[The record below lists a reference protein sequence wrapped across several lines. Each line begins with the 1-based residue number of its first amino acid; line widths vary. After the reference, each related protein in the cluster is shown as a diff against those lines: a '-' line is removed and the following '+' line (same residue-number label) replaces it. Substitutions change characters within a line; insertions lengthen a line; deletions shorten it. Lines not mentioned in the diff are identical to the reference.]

1 LNLFFVTDI
10 HGSDVCFRKFLNAA
24 KFYGADVLVL
34 GGDITGKLLVPLV
47 KQDDGSYSSEFHGA
61 QVKISSE
68 IERIEFEKK
77 IKFSGYYPVL
87 MEKAEY
93 ERALSDR
100 SYRDSVFE
108 NTMLESIRG
117 WLKLAGERLKG
128 TKVKLYITAGNDD
141 LLSMDEILRGHI
153 SVNVEYVEGEIVSFN
168 GFEMLSMGD
177 VNPTPWHT
185 PREYPE
191 DELEKRLMALASKL
205 TDPSKSIF
213 NVHVPPI
220 GVGLDICP
228 ELDANLTPVTR
239 GGEIVMKAAGSLAV
253 KNSIEKFQPLLG
265 LHGHIHESPGIAKV
279 GRTICINPGSE
290 YGQGVLRGALVSLDR
305 GKLKHYSL
313 TRG

>member
-1 LNLFFVTDI
+1 M
-10 HGSDVCFRKFLNAA
+10 
-24 KFYGADVLVL
+24 LVL
-34 GGDITGKLLVPLV
+34 GGDITGKLLVPIV
-47 KQDDGSYSSEFHGA
+47 KQDDGSYSSEFHGT
-61 QVKISSE
+61 QVRISSE
-68 IERIEFEKK
+68 TERSEFEKK
-77 IKFSGYYPVL
+77 VKFSGYYPVL

-93 ERALSDR
+93 ERALTDG
-100 SYRDSVFE
+100 SYRESVFE
-108 NTMLESIRG
+108 ETMLDSIKG
-117 WLKLAGERLKG
+117 WLKLADERLKG

-141 LLSMDEILRGHI
+141 LLSMDEILRNHN
-153 SVNVEYVEGEIVSFN
+153 SENVEYAEGEIASFD

-191 DELEKRLMALASKL
+191 EELERRLEALASKL

-220 GVGLDICP
+220 GVGLDVCP

-239 GGEIVMKAAGSLAV
+239 GGEIVMKAAGSVAV
-253 KNSIEKFQPLLG
+253 KRAIEKFEPLLG
-265 LHGHIHESPGIAKV
+265 LHGHIHESPGIARI
-279 GRTICINPGSE
+279 GRTVCINPGSE
-290 YGQGVLRGALVSLDR
+290 YGQGVLRGALVSFDK